1 MSRCH
6 ILNEITIERTPRLM
20 QVEGM
25 FDLTADTTRRHEFDA
40 EVPLE
45 EDGWSIGLI
54 VGASGSG
61 KSSMLRALFGRVQPD
76 YEWPEARS
84 VVDGFPG
91 DLPIKDI
98 IGALCA
104 VGFSSP
110 PSWRVPFRVLSTG
123 EQFRVTLA
131 RALCDAGA
139 GVLVMD
145 EFTSVV
151 DRTVAQIGSAAFVK
165 AIRSRGRRAVLA
177 SCHRDVI
184 EWLTPDWVYDV
195 DAQSLAR
202 GCLQRRPDVRL
213 DCGACGPELWPMFRH
228 HHYLSGKLRA
238 GALCF
243 LARRQGRPVA
253 FASAINA
260 PHQTHGLVYRE
271 HRTVCLPDYQ
281 GVGIGTRLSDWL
293 GSLFRGAGF
302 RYYSRSSHPAMI
314 GHRRRSVSW
323 RTVAEM
329 GFSFEKG
336 SAKSSVKHWEGTS
349 ARLAASFEY
358 VGAAMESAKAME
370 LLTEAKAL
378 VARRPG

>member
-1 MSRCH
+1 MPRCH
-6 ILNEITIERTPRLM
+6 ILNEIEIERTPRLM

-25 FDLTADTTRRHEFDA
+25 FDLTADATRRHEFDA
-40 EVPLE
+40 DVPLE
-45 EDGWSIGLI
+45 DVDWNIGLI

-61 KSSMLRALFGRVQPD
+61 KSSILRALFGRVQPE
-76 YEWPEARS
+76 YEWPDARS
-84 VVDGFPG
+84 VVDGFPDELG
-91 DLPIKDI
+91 VKHIV
-98 IGALCA
+98 GALCA

-110 PSWRVPFRVLSTG
+110 PSWRVPFRVLSSG

-131 RALCDAGA
+131 RALCDTDAE
-139 GVLVMD
+139 VLVMD

-151 DRTVAQIGSAAFVK
+151 DRTVAQIGSAAFAK
-165 AIRSRGRRAVLA
+165 AVRARGRRAVLA

-184 EWLTPDWVYDV
+184 EWLTPDWIYDV

-213 DCGACGPELWPMFRH
+213 DCGACGPELWRMFRH
-228 HHYLSGKLRA
+228 HHYLATTLRT

-243 LARRQGRPVA
+243 LARWQERPVA

-260 PHQTHGLVYRE
+260 PHQAHGLIYRE

-281 GVGIGTRLSDWL
+281 GVGIGARLSDWL

-302 RYYSRSSHPAMI
+302 HYYSRSSHPAMI
-314 GHRRRSVSW
+314 GHRRRSASW
-323 RTVAEM
+323 RTVAQM
-329 GFSFEKG
+329 GFSFGKG
-336 SAKSSVKHWEGTS
+336 SAKSTVKSWEGTS

-358 VGAAMESAKAME
+358 VGATMESGKATEM
-370 LLTEAKAL
+370 LTEAKAL
-378 VARRPG
+378 AGRRRG